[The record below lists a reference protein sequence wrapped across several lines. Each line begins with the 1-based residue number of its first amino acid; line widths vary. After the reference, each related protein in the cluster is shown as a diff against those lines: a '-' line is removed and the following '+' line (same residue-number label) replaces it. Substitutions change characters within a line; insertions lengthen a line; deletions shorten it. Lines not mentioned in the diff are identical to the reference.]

1 VIARLLLVATL
12 ALATSP
18 GARIGDVEEAYADLL
33 ETSDC
38 LGILRAGGVRS
49 PCGDGDAVA
58 RRREQGE
65 TVRRALEDVDP
76 KTLSAEDRRAAD
88 TIRHAL
94 EDAHEG
100 GAAEAS
106 SDEAGG
112 WGCDYD
118 ASVLARG
125 EKGLETLQ
133 RRMYAC
139 YGRAAHGVAFEGESL
154 DRLTILAR
162 LGSEQDRET
171 RKRLLLALVPLWRTV
186 NGDGGAASP
195 YRQMLALSAGRW
207 KSGSSPIAE
216 NMAALGVAP
225 EAMERWLESALEA
238 WRRASGGPE
247 VEPWDYWFAAGAA
260 GRALAARVPRAELE
274 PVTERYY
281 ASLGASP
288 RALGVH
294 YDLDARPGKTPV
306 AFTDFGRHPRRAR
319 GAWVPAEPWVFA
331 TYEAGGF
338 DNLVELLHETGH
350 AVHIAAIRTR
360 PAFATWPDSDTFTE
374 ALADVP
380 ALEAYE
386 PEWQGAFL
394 GASVP
399 LADAL
404 RAKYSGIVM
413 DIAWALLEVRLHR
426 DPAAD
431 PNVVWTDLTH
441 RYLGIVPHP
450 ELPWW
455 AMRGQ
460 LVDAPG
466 YMMNYAAGAV
476 IVADVRARARAL
488 RGPFTKA
495 DVGWYPWLSER
506 LYRFGLER
514 SSKRVLDDFLGRP
527 LSPDALLAD
536 LARLTPAG
544 TGSTPSG
551 GR

>member
-1 VIARLLLVATL
+1 VITRLLLVVAL

-18 GARIGDVEEAYADLL
+18 PARIAEVEEAYADWL

-38 LGILRAGGVRS
+38 LGILKAGGVRP

-58 RRREQGE
+58 RGKGQLEK
-65 TVRRALEDVDP
+65 VRRSLDTIDP
-76 KTLSAEDRRAAD
+76 KTLAAEDRRAHD
-88 TIRHAL
+88 VMRHAV
-94 EDAHEG
+94 EETHDGEETAAG
-100 GAAEAS
+100 ARSGAANQCA
-106 SDEAGG
+106 
-112 WGCDYD
+112 YD
-118 ASVLARG
+118 AASLARG
-125 EKGLETLQ
+125 ERGLETLQ
-133 RRMYAC
+133 RRMYGC
-139 YGRAAHGVAFEGESL
+139 FGKAAHDVAFEGESL
-154 DRLTILAR
+154 DRLTVLAR
-162 LGSEQDRET
+162 LGSVEDRET
-171 RKRLLLALVPLWRTV
+171 RKRLFLALAPLWRTV
-186 NGDGGAASP
+186 NGDGSAASP
-195 YRQMLALSAGRW
+195 YRQMVALSAARW
-207 KSGSSPIAE
+207 KESSSPIAE
-216 NMAALGVAP
+216 NMAALGVTP
-225 EAMERWLESALEA
+225 EAMEHWLESALEA
-238 WRRASGGPE
+238 WRASGGAE
-247 VEPWDYWFAAGAA
+247 MEPWDYWFAAGAT
-260 GRALAARVPRAELE
+260 GRALAARVPRADLE
-274 PVTERYY
+274 ALTERYY

-288 RALGVH
+288 RALGVR

-306 AFTDFGRHPRRAR
+306 AFTDFGRHPRRVR

-331 TYEAGGF
+331 TYESGGF

-350 AVHIAAIRTR
+350 AVHIAAIRAR

-386 PEWQGAFL
+386 PEWQQRFL
-394 GASVP
+394 GASAP

-413 DIAWALLEVRLHR
+413 DIAWALLEVRVHR

-431 PNVVWTDLTH
+431 PNVVWADITH
-441 RYLGIVPHP
+441 RYLGLVPHP
-450 ELPWW
+450 ELSWW

-476 IVADVRARARAL
+476 IVADVRARARGL

-495 DVGWYPWLSER
+495 DPGWYPWLSER

-514 SSKRVLDDFLGRP
+514 SSKQVLDDFLGRP

-544 TGSTPSG
+544 GGSTP
-551 GR
+551 